1 MKMTTSRKTA
11 DKTKVELVRL
21 DNVSMDEDDEIL
33 PDFEAEVD
41 DGRRVWVTAVLE
53 RTAVIEPAPGEPKVL
68 VNRRRLFVNPRH
80 LRVRHLASKE
90 AARRGREAARQ
101 LSKRADFSVVNTAEA
116 VGLHHAV
123 PNAPNKRNEHDSFE
137 VPNGKGRADDN
148 QENRRKD
155 EAPFEALE

>member
-1 MKMTTSRKTA
+1 MATNRKTA
-11 DKTKVELVRL
+11 EKVSVERVRL

-68 VNRRRLFVNPRH
+68 VNRRRLFVNPSD

-101 LSKRADFSVVNTAEA
+101 LR
-116 VGLHHAV
+116 L
-123 PNAPNKRNEHDSFE
+123 
-137 VPNGKGRADDN
+137 
-148 QENRRKD
+148 QEQQSS
-155 EAPFEALE
+155 AA

>member
-1 MKMTTSRKTA
+1 MSMATNRKSA
-11 DKTKVELVRL
+11 EKTRPQLVRL
-21 DNVSMDEDDEIL
+21 DSVSMDEDDEIL

-68 VNRRRLFVNPRH
+68 VNRRRLFVDPSS

-101 LSKRADFSVVNTAEA
+101 LR
-116 VGLHHAV
+116 L
-123 PNAPNKRNEHDSFE
+123 
-137 VPNGKGRADDN
+137 
-148 QENRRKD
+148 QEQQSS
-155 EAPFEALE
+155 AA

>member
-1 MKMTTSRKTA
+1 MATNRKS
-11 DKTKVELVRL
+11 VEKARTDLVRL

-68 VNRRRLFVNPRH
+68 VNRRRLFVNPLH

-101 LSKRADFSVVNTAEA
+101 LR
-116 VGLHHAV
+116 L
-123 PNAPNKRNEHDSFE
+123 
-137 VPNGKGRADDN
+137 
-148 QENRRKD
+148 QEQQSS
-155 EAPFEALE
+155 AA

>member
-1 MKMTTSRKTA
+1 MSMASNRKTA
-11 DKTKVELVRL
+11 EKTREELVRL
-21 DNVSMDEDDEIL
+21 DSVSMDEDDEIL

-68 VNRRRLFVNPRH
+68 VNRRRLFVNPSH

-101 LSKRADFSVVNTAEA
+101 LR
-116 VGLHHAV
+116 L
-123 PNAPNKRNEHDSFE
+123 
-137 VPNGKGRADDN
+137 
-148 QENRRKD
+148 QEQQSS
-155 EAPFEALE
+155 AA

>member
-1 MKMTTSRKTA
+1 MASNRGGRAQSPQTNKSA
-11 DKTKVELVRL
+11 GKVKDDLVRL
-21 DNVSMDEDDEIL
+21 DSVSMDEDDEIL

-68 VNRRRLFVNPRH
+68 VNRRRLFVNPHH

-101 LSKRADFSVVNTAEA
+101 LR
-116 VGLHHAV
+116 L
-123 PNAPNKRNEHDSFE
+123 
-137 VPNGKGRADDN
+137 
-148 QENRRKD
+148 QEQQSS
-155 EAPFEALE
+155 AA